1 MMRTLIFLIA
11 LVATPAAAS
20 AQSLVGVWKGT
31 EIEVL
36 NGPDAGVTAY
46 ENPRYLIYTN
56 THFMWAFEENGERP
70 TGDSDAEVSQAA
82 QMYQSVAGTY
92 IRDGATI
99 MYNRVI
105 ALNPNGMLPE
115 SQPLTRQIRLLTPN
129 ALETQLTNAEGVT
142 SVLRYVRV
150 E

>member
-1 MMRTLIFLIA
+1 MMRTTIFFIA
-11 LVATPAAAS
+11 LVVTPVAAS

-31 EIEVL
+31 EIEVMS
-36 NGPDAGVTAY
+36 GPNAGRTLY

-56 THFMWAFEENGERP
+56 THFMWAFEENGKRP
-70 TGDSDAEVSQAA
+70 TGSSDAEISQAA

-99 MYNRVI
+99 IYNRSI

-115 SQPLTRQIRLLTPN
+115 NQPLVRQIRLLTPN

-142 SVLRYVRV
+142 SILRYVRV

>member
-1 MMRTLIFLIA
+1 MMRVLIFLIA
-11 LVATPAAAS
+11 LVATPATAS

-36 NGPDAGVTAY
+36 NGPNAGVTAY

-56 THFMWAFEENGERP
+56 SHFMWAFESNGERP
-70 TGDSDAEVSQAA
+70 TGGSDAEISQAA
-82 QMYQSVAGTY
+82 QMYASVGGTY

-99 MYNRVI
+99 SYNQLI
-105 ALNPNGMLPE
+105 SLNPNGMLPE
-115 SQPLTRQIRLLTPN
+115 NQPLVRQIRLLTPN

-142 SVLRYVRV
+142 SILRYVRV